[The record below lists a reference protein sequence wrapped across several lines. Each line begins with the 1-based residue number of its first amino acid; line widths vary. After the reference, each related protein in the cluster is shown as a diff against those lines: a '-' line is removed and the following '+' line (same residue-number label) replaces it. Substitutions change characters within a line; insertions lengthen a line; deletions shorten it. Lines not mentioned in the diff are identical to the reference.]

1 MLFSKLKYS
10 SNTVIQC
17 LGTLRFFY
25 IKALKKNM
33 RNAETP
39 CTRKVIRL
47 TEILSREE
55 VARLIDAA
63 DSSFHRAMLMTLC
76 GTGARRTEASHLN
89 VGGIRYKKICT
100 HGLGPQFWS
109 RLMHILIEPLHEESR
124 DASAVILGHH
134 LVAISG

>member
-1 MLFSKLKYS
+1 MPFSKLKYS

-17 LGTLRFFY
+17 LGALRFFY

-63 DSSFHRAMLMTLC
+63 DSPFHRAMLMTFV
-76 GTGARRTEASHLN
+76 APERAA
-89 VGGIRYKKICT
+89 
-100 HGLGPQFWS
+100 P
-109 RLMHILIEPLHEESR
+109 RLRI
-124 DASAVILGHH
+124 
-134 LVAISG
+134 